1 MKRIIAFV
9 LCGLLMCGY
18 ISAQPNNS
26 DKALWKSAK
35 KKAKELVSEGW
46 KVDGSRTLEELL
58 FRHYQ
63 KLSNEENQELIG
75 NVVGNTSVK
84 TLNQG
89 QQWSAT
95 NASISYAKQ
104 ARQMVAGRITAEDG
118 AGVGQ
123 SPSVDAFYEGYE
135 SRVAKEISGEL
146 KKSFS
151 LYREKKDGCIDY
163 KAFYIVNEEAASNAR
178 IRAMELAMKESEFA
192 RQNAEK
198 ISEFVREAFEME
210 SDN

>member
-1 MKRIIAFV
+1 MKRIISIL
-9 LCGLLMCGY
+9 LCGLLMCGF

-46 KVDGSRTLEELL
+46 KVDGSRTLEDLL

-104 ARQMVAGRITAEDG
+104 ARQMVAGKITAEDG

-123 SPSVDAFYEGYE
+123 SPSVDNFYEGYE

-151 LYREKKDGCIDY
+151 LYREKKDGGIDY

-198 ISEFVREAFEME
+198 ISEFVREAFDIE

>member
-1 MKRIIAFV
+1 MKKLFILMI
-9 LCGLLMCGY
+9 LCLFAAGSTG
-18 ISAQPNNS
+18 AQPKDS
-26 DKALWKSAK
+26 DKSLWRSAK
-35 KKAKELVSEGW
+35 KKAKELASDGW

-75 NVVGNTSVK
+75 NVIGNTSVK

-89 QQWSAT
+89 QQWAAT

-104 ARQMVAGRITAEDG
+104 AKQMVAGRITAEVG
-118 AGVGQ
+118 AGAEQ
-123 SPSVDAFYEGYE
+123 SPSVDGFYEGYE

-151 LYREKKDGCIDY
+151 LYKEKKDGGIDY

-178 IRAMELAMKESEFA
+178 IRAMELSMKESDFA

-198 ISEFVREAFEME
+198 ISEFVRKGFQIE